1 MSKQLWEQTITQQY
15 LFMYKKPRDGKK
27 KKKIEKSISLELQ
40 GVNWRAITKE
50 RQASNPKE
58 KEEQERRM
66 D

>member
-15 LFMYKKPRDGKK
+15 LFMYKKPGDGKK
-27 KKKIEKSISLELQ
+27 KTEKSISLELQ